1 MEQEMKEYQV
11 PVVFGNM
18 VNFTEAYMQQIITEC
33 AGGGRFRAISD
44 VHLAGQVIE
53 HDGTPL
59 MTIGIPRRFT
69 VRDWYARTRYNA
81 VGSVKR
87 GAGKGR
93 IRYQCVGK
101 GTEASMPANTTV
113 KISGAGNYKHDVT
126 LNYYRV
132 NVANVFSA
140 SPGSTVLIKVD
151 SLHDFEGNLLT
162 MADIG
167 SAYLTRAGLKT
178 SKHELEPCALVPSEK
193 HPGYYEGTVRAK
205 PEALCLVGF
214 AHVLVL
220 VSPSRD
226 DIGIAK

>member
-1 MEQEMKEYQV
+1 MEQEMKEYKV
-11 PVVFGNM
+11 PVIFGNM

-33 AGGGRFRAISD
+33 AGGGSFRTISD
-44 VHLAGQVIE
+44 VRLAGQVIE

-59 MTIGIPRRFT
+59 MSIGIPRRFT
-69 VRDWYARTRYNA
+69 VRDWYARTRYKA
-81 VGSVKR
+81 TGRVKR
-87 GAGKGR
+87 GAGKGAL
-93 IRYQCVGK
+93 RYQRVGK

-113 KISGAGNYKHDVT
+113 KISGAGKFTHDVT

-151 SLHDFEGNLLT
+151 SLHDSEGNLLT
-162 MADIG
+162 MADIA

-178 SKHELEPCALVPSEK
+178 SKHELEPYALVPSEK

-214 AHVLVL
+214 AHVLITVDP
-220 VSPSRD
+220 VSEVF
-226 DIGIAK
+226 GVA